1 LLKRKNVIL
10 LGDLVADVGMIEG
23 FPYKNLIKIG
33 FLNENVDERLKEF
46 KKNYD
51 VVIIND
57 GDMNYVNE
65 LVGEILSN

>member
-1 LLKRKNVIL
+1 
-10 LGDLVADVGMIEG
+10 MIEG
-23 FPYKNLIKIG
+23 LEHDNIIKIG
-33 FLNENVDERLKEF
+33 FLNENVDERLAEF

-65 LVGEILSN
+65 LVGEILSD